1 MSNPFDQA
9 RLRAKEWIANKITSP
24 ETMAIRDRLL
34 DNNYFNNEA
43 PHAKRFIQYLTGG
56 VKGDVITELPSELKQ
71 KVVEAHNNDNYLD
84 RHNELWAWRGDGHVM
99 DSATGENKYANK
111 ETYWNS
117 DMGVNE
123 RMEKFTLHPSTV
135 KPDSTRLNTYTQARP
150 LGDYESDPRL
160 TYQVGDIDSFE
171 PTGDGGYVLKDLWT
185 VTPDST
191 DTFMNVY
198 DLNEGGWPAALLYRG
213 AQALGTNKPFSY
225 EVPFSAEEMKKY
237 SKNVTSK

>member
-1 MSNPFDQA
+1 
-9 RLRAKEWIANKITSP
+9 
-24 ETMAIRDRLL
+24 
-34 DNNYFNNEA
+34 
-43 PHAKRFIQYLTGG
+43 
-56 VKGDVITELPSELKQ
+56 
-71 KVVEAHNNDNYLD
+71 
-84 RHNELWAWRGDGHVM
+84 
-99 DSATGENKYANK
+99 
-111 ETYWNS
+111 
-117 DMGVNE
+117 MGVNE

-225 EVPFSAEEMKKY
+225 EVPFSAEEMKQY
-237 SKNVTSK
+237 SKNVPSK